1 MADFTASI
9 SIEAGMMKLI
19 LNGVN
24 FLIVEDGEKKE
35 RTRNLGAGK
44 HVVQWYVVGQPG
56 TSYTLDITSP
66 DSATTSITKK
76 IKPVGK
82 DYGSFSFD
90 I

>member
-1 MADFTASI
+1 MAEFTASI

-24 FLIVEDGEKKE
+24 FLLVNDGQTKQ

-44 HVVQWYVVGQPG
+44 HVVQWYVSGEPG
-56 TSYTLDITSP
+56 TSYTLNISSP

-76 IKPVGK
+76 IKPIGK